1 MNITKTIALD
11 FDGVLVDS
19 FAVAYRAFT
28 EISEKVGI
36 PHFSPEEFRS
46 LFDGNFYE
54 ELVKRGIAKDRIP
67 PLLHELEENL
77 PDQYVN
83 VQPVPGTKEM
93 MQTLTALGK
102 IHIITSNISSVVEE
116 YLRRHGFPKVPILG
130 AEQETSKKK
139 KLFCLKEQAPESPL
153 YFIGDTQGEIREGKA
168 VGART
173 IAVTWGY
180 HDRKRLLEAKPEKM
194 VEKPKDVV
202 AYFLKVK

>member
-1 MNITKTIALD
+1 MITKTIALD

-28 EISEKVGI
+28 EISERLGI
-36 PHFSPEEFRS
+36 PYFAPEEFRS

-54 ELVKRGIAKDRIP
+54 ELVKRCIAKDRIP

-93 MQTLTALGK
+93 LHTLTALGK
-102 IHIITSNISSVVEE
+102 VYIITSNISSVVEE
-116 YLRRHGFPKVPILG
+116 YLRRHGFPQVPILG

-139 KLFCLKEQAPESPL
+139 KLFRLKEQAPESPL
-153 YFIGDTQGEIREGKA
+153 YFIGDTKGEIREGKA
-168 VGART
+168 AGCRT

-180 HDRKRLLEAKPEKM
+180 HNRKWLAEAKPEKV
-194 VEKPKDVV
+194 VERPKDVV